1 MLDVA
6 ALGELLIDFT
16 DRGLSDAGMR
26 LFEQNPG
33 GAPANMLAAA
43 ARLGER
49 TAFIG
54 KVGDDMHGRFLRDTL
69 TAAGIK
75 KAEAYFKVENLAA
88 AEKDNILTSA
98 DCNTDTLKEFCGN
111 FGLCNNRNS
120 VTAVN
125 NKITVRNEHLIPSLN
140 RTDSHLTSEVV
151 NSAQSSSDN

>member
-1 MLDVA
+1 MTARFDIA

-43 ARLGER
+43 VRLGER

-69 TAAGIK
+69 TAAGIDVTGLVLSPDVFTTL
-75 KAEAYFKVENLAA
+75 AFVALDDRGERHFSTAPFKVLM
-88 AEKDNILTSA
+88 T
-98 DCNTDTLKEFCGN
+98 FN
-111 FGLCNNRNS
+111 FG
-120 VTAVN
+120 
-125 NKITVRNEHLIPSLN
+125 
-140 RTDSHLTSEVV
+140 
-151 NSAQSSSDN
+151 

>member
-1 MLDVA
+1 MTARFDIA

-54 KVGDDMHGRFLRDTL
+54 KVGDDMHG
-69 TAAGIK
+69 
-75 KAEAYFKVENLAA
+75 V
-88 AEKDNILTSA
+88 S
-98 DCNTDTLKEFCGN
+98 CG
-111 FGLCNNRNS
+111 
-120 VTAVN
+120 T
-125 NKITVRNEHLIPSLN
+125 H
-140 RTDSHLTSEVV
+140 
-151 NSAQSSSDN
+151 